1 MQPADEG
8 TSDETR
14 EQARSLRRTAT
25 PVEQRLWERL
35 RNKNCGGFKFR
46 RQVSMGRYIADF
58 VCMAVKIIVEV
69 DGPSHDGRSAHDLA
83 RTQWFEDRGYLTIRF
98 TNANVASNVDGVFQ
112 AIETLCIERSNR
124 QE

>member
-46 RQVSMGRYIADF
+46 RQVPMGRYIA
-58 VCMAVKIIVEV
+58 
-69 DGPSHDGRSAHDLA
+69 DLA